1 MVWSHV
7 YTMCTQPGFVPMNYR
22 YKIEL
27 LPTQFHKALNVK
39 EPPVAIEM
47 RSELASPEQI
57 EDEENSK
64 K

>member
-1 MVWSHV
+1 
-7 YTMCTQPGFVPMNYR
+7 MNYR

-47 RSELASPEQI
+47 RSELASPDQI